1 MKKQNR
7 EQVDLARSLLSA
19 AAAGALMLCIPAQA
33 QDCGDLELTQSL
45 SFEIMDGAGIACG
58 PGGINAENSFARCYL
73 PSAESFNVRCVDLA
87 IEINTGSDLPAAL
100 NIYIDIDGCP
110 PTHPDLDLVLLAS
123 EPFIIPAGTFLELFE
138 IELSAPVMIK
148 AGASLV
154 VELDYPP
161 HTDGA
166 VLPGMNNAGETGP
179 TYIRSESCG
188 LPDYVAICSLLFP
201 RCDWVQVV
209 RGEVPCPT
217 DINNDGVTNV
227 LDLIDLLLCFG
238 LPATPPCDT
247 GQDVNGDGTVNVL
260 DLIELLLAF
269 GTACP

>member
-1 MKKQNR
+1 MKNQNR

-33 QDCGDLELTQSL
+33 QECGDLELTQSL
-45 SFEIMDGAGIACG
+45 SFEIVDDAGIACVP
-58 PGGINAENSFARCYL
+58 PGGNSAENSFARCYL

-87 IEINTGSDLPAAL
+87 IQINTGSDLPAAL

-123 EPFIIPAGTFLELFE
+123 EPFIIPAGTFLELFQ

-161 HTDGA
+161 HTDG
-166 VLPGMNNAGETGP
+166 VVVPGSNTAGETGP
-179 TYIRSESCG
+179 TYFRSETCDFPNYFR
-188 LPDYVAICSLLFP
+188 LPDLFFP
-201 RCDWVQVV
+201 CCDWVQVV

-217 DINNDGVTNV
+217 DINGDGVTNV

-238 LPATPPCDT
+238 QPATPGCEAE
-247 GQDVNGDGTVNVL
+247 DVNGDGTVNVL